1 MATAMPE
8 PTQYARSAVDINARI
23 DRLPRFPLPIGT
35 LVLMALLY
43 FFSYYDITVI
53 GDALPSIKTQFNLTT
68 AQLALP
74 VTVNLAGYVIGSYAF
89 GNLADYL
96 GRRKALLITL
106 AVLTVGALLSAF
118 AWNLSSLSAFRF
130 IVGVGTGAQ
139 ISLAATYIAELTPA
153 RIRGRFTQL
162 NIIWAGVGLGAAPW
176 VAIPLVGIPNV
187 GWRVLLG
194 LGAGAVVVA
203 LFAHRLP
210 ESPRWLA
217 VHGQPELADAIV
229 TRMEERARRASPDG
243 ALPPVPPTSAE
254 ENQAHGFPTAALFHR
269 PYLGRLIVVFAFWI
283 AWYIPTYAVLGYE
296 PILLKSIG
304 VSAPNSLLF
313 TALGDIAFPVGAVIA
328 WLVIDRVERK
338 WIITAV
344 MVLYT
349 AALLILALATSSGAV
364 VVGALLFALCILAGS
379 GAGYI
384 YTSEIFPTR
393 ARASAMSIGDGGGHL
408 GGVVAPFIALGALAA
423 WGGRGTFALLAGIA
437 FCGLLIIAIGGIAT
451 TGRTLTRLVG
461 AGQDD
466 PIHPDTS
473 AAVVPNQ

>member
-89 GNLADYL
+89 GNIADYL

-162 NIIWAGVGLGAAPW
+162 NIIWAGVGWEPRRGWQYPW
-176 VAIPLVGIPNV
+176 
-187 GWRVLLG
+187 W
-194 LGAGAVVVA
+194 
-203 LFAHRLP
+203 
-210 ESPRWLA
+210 
-217 VHGQPELADAIV
+217 
-229 TRMEERARRASPDG
+229 ASPTWAGGCCSDSVRVPSSWRCSRIG
-243 ALPPVPPTSAE
+243 YRNRPGGWPYTDSLNSPTPSSPEWKNGHDVPRPTERYPPYPPRPQRKTKPTASPPPPCSTVPTSGGSSWSSRFGSPGTFPPTPSW
-254 ENQAHGFPTAALFHR
+254 G
-269 PYLGRLIVVFAFWI
+269 
-283 AWYIPTYAVLGYE
+283 
-296 PILLKSIG
+296 
-304 VSAPNSLLF
+304 
-313 TALGDIAFPVGAVIA
+313 
-328 WLVIDRVERK
+328 
-338 WIITAV
+338 
-344 MVLYT
+344 
-349 AALLILALATSSGAV
+349 
-364 VVGALLFALCILAGS
+364 
-379 GAGYI
+379 
-384 YTSEIFPTR
+384 
-393 ARASAMSIGDGGGHL
+393 MS
-408 GGVVAPFIALGALAA
+408 PS
-423 WGGRGTFALLAGIA
+423 
-437 FCGLLIIAIGGIAT
+437 C
-451 TGRTLTRLVG
+451 
-461 AGQDD
+461 
-466 PIHPDTS
+466 
-473 AAVVPNQ
+473 